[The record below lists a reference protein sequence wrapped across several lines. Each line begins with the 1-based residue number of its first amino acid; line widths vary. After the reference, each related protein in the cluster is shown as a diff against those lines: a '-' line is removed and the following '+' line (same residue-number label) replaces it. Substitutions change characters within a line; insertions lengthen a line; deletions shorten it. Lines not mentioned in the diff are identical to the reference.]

1 MRYAGDR
8 APIHSMLDPFPVTER
23 YSSSPPILF
32 VSYFLFI
39 FLSLSIFLF
48 SFNFLFPRM
57 ETKDGIRGRA
67 VAREGKLGDESPPIE
82 SVEKEKATS

>member
-1 MRYAGDR
+1 MPAIVLQSIRCL
-8 APIHSMLDPFPVTER
+8 IHSQFRALQFL
-23 YSSSPPILF
+23 LF
-32 VSYFLFI
+32 LVSYFLFI

>member
-1 MRYAGDR
+1 MLAIVLQSIRCL
-8 APIHSMLDPFPVTER
+8 IHSQLQSVTV
-23 YSSSPPILF
+23 PPLLF
-32 VSYFLFI
+32 LVSYFLFI

-67 VAREGKLGDESPPIE
+67 VAREGKLDDESPPIE

>member
-8 APIHSMLDPFPVTER
+8 APIHSMLDPSPAQSVTV
-23 YSSSPPILF
+23 PPLLF
-32 VSYFLFI
+32 LVSYFLFI

>member
-8 APIHSMLDPFPVTER
+8 APIHSMLDPFPVQSVTV
-23 YSSSPPILF
+23 PPLLF
-32 VSYFLFI
+32 LVSYFLFI

-67 VAREGKLGDESPPIE
+67 VAREGKLDDESPPIE